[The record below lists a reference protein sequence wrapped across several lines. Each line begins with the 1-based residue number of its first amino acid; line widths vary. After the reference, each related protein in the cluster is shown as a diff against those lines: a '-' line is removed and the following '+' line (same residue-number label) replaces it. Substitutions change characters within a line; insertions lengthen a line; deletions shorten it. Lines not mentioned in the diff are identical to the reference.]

1 MINPCLIF
9 FFGTDPDVD
18 DDSSRQ
24 DADTLHQVSQHVDE
38 SRPDAGVGVA
48 VMVAP
53 VPPVPPLGPARGQAV
68 SVAVWG
74 PRLVEDQGHP
84 AEKSPDWSLTAGSR
98 EQKQAVSSLV
108 VLTGR

>member
-1 MINPCLIF
+1 M
-9 FFGTDPDVD
+9 D
-18 DDSSRQ
+18 DDGSRQ

-53 VPPVPPLGPARGQAV
+53 GPAGGHAV

-74 PRLVEDQGHP
+74 PRLVED
-84 AEKSPDWSLTAGSR
+84 
-98 EQKQAVSSLV
+98 
-108 VLTGR
+108 